1 MIENDNSEIIDRVDQ
16 IFQNYYQSDGKVF
29 LNANPEYDSNDPNA
43 KLIYNF
49 DNLNSMQSNLAKL
62 KRISSED
69 TIMNESELMFIS
81 NTLEE
86 FTICI
91 INYLRGIIE

>member
-29 LNANPEYDSNDPNA
+29 LNANPEYDRNDA

-69 TIMNESELMFIS
+69 TIMNESELMFII
-81 NTLEE
+81 NTL
-86 FTICI
+86 
-91 INYLRGIIE
+91 

>member
-29 LNANPEYDSNDPNA
+29 LNANPEYDSNDA

-69 TIMNESELMFIS
+69 TIMNESELMFII
-81 NTLEE
+81 NTL
-86 FTICI
+86 
-91 INYLRGIIE
+91 